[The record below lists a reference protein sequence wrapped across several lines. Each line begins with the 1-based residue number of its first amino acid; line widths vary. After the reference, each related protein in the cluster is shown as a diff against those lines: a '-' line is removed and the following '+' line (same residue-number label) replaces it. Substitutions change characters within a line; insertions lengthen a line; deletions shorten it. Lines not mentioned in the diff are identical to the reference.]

1 MPLAIYNSML
11 RGTLG
16 SPGTYLGI
24 DTCADSRWD
33 ITGALGAWQSSCLC
47 SFNVVLLLSRLRAVA
62 FGIYEIFGNCA
73 LARSLATQ
81 LCRSSLCV
89 VVVAVAIMLLVLLG
103 LSANWSIKYALKHV
117 HHLWSRVVSCIVIPS
132 LSAFATAAD
141 WQLALPQQCCCCCS
155 QPLLMLLFAVLI

>member
-1 MPLAIYNSML
+1 MGVAKQLSL
-11 RGTLG
+11 L
-16 SPGTYLGI
+16 
-24 DTCADSRWD
+24 
-33 ITGALGAWQSSCLC
+33 
-47 SFNVVLLLSRLRAVA
+47 FLLLSRLRAVA

-117 HHLWSRVVSCIVIPS
+117 HHLWSRVVSCIVIHSLFPS
-132 LSAFATAAD
+132 LP
-141 WQLALPQQCCCCCS
+141 LPQ
-155 QPLLMLLFAVLI
+155 LLTGNWHCHNNVVAVAASHC